1 MTLPADAGH
10 GRVRSG
16 RRLRPAALAAAVAL
30 SVLLAGGFTGS
41 EIFQT
46 ETNDDGTYRL
56 DFFTPNRFDRLL
68 HPGMEIPGFVRLYRV
83 SDGNVIGT
91 SPVVDF
97 FGGNARVTWL
107 LAMTGQVAV
116 GRDVTFWHVHPVS
129 PSGAL
134 LPIEHELS
142 P

>member
-1 MTLPADAGH
+1 MTLSANIRD

-16 RRLRPAALAAAVAL
+16 SRFAIAAAVAAVAL
-30 SVLLAGGFTGS
+30 SVMLAWGFTGG

-46 ETNDDGTYRL
+46 TTNEDGTYRL
-56 DFFTPNRFDRLL
+56 DFFTPDRFNRLL
-68 HPGMEIPGFVRLYRV
+68 HPDMETPGFVRLYRV
-83 SDGNVIGT
+83 SDGSIIGT
-91 SPVVDF
+91 SRVVDF

-107 LAMTGQVAV
+107 LAMTGQVSV
-116 GRDVTFWHVHPVS
+116 GRDVMFWHVHPVS

-134 LPIEHELS
+134 LPIQHDLS